1 MAKKEILKEKSSG
14 KLKSVK
20 QRLAEIKVLDDK
32 EKYKAVF
39 EFAGDII
46 LLIDNNGIITDAN
59 NKLF

>member
-1 MAKKEILKEKSSG
+1 MAKKDIVKEKSSG

-20 QRLAEIKVLDDK
+20 QRLAALKVFDDK

-46 LLIDNNGIITDAN
+46 LLIDDSGIIN
-59 NKLF
+59 GR

>member
-1 MAKKEILKEKSSG
+1 MAKKDITKEKSSG

-20 QRLAEIKVLDDK
+20 QRLAAAKVFDDK

-46 LLIDNNGIITDAN
+46 LLIDDSGIITDAN
-59 NKLF
+59 NK